1 MKDRTKSIA
10 AVRAAAVIPA
20 VIGLLALTLAPAQQ
34 PPSIAPNLARLDQT
48 LGGLDGP
55 GFALAYDEST
65 GTLAAACEG
74 RSIHYWDKGVV
85 SGVRGG
91 SGTPNVLKEHGGP
104 VTALAWSSGPVLVSA
119 GADKKILFWH
129 MPDGQI
135 VKSLTTDNVVR
146 ALAMSPDGKT
156 LA

>member
-1 MKDRTKSIA
+1 MKDRTKSTA

-20 VIGLLALTLAPAQQ
+20 VIGLLALTLATAQQ
-34 PPSIAPNLARLDQT
+34 PPSSSLPSIASNLARLDQT

-65 GTLAAACEG
+65 GVLAAACEG

-104 VTALAWSSGPVLVSA
+104 VTALAWSSGVLLRQKLRESFFSPV
-119 GADKKILFWH
+119 
-129 MPDGQI
+129 
-135 VKSLTTDNVVR
+135 R
-146 ALAMSPDGKT
+146 
-156 LA
+156 